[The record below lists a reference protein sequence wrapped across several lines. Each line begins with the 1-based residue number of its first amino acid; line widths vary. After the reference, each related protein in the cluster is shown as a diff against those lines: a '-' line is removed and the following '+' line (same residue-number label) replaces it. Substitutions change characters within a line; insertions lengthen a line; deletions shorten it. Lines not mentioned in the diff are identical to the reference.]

1 MDFPG
6 PDNITIKFDIS
17 VCCQHTKNNNNLCMI
32 LTQVILLFIEKMK
45 TIKHERRILSMKTSR
60 LVIGIISCVL
70 FLLISLQ
77 SCAAGIGNTLE
88 ENGEASGSAGFILA
102 VCMLVAGIVGICCR
116 KLKTGTIVAGVFYA
130 FGGLVGITNVGSYA
144 DLQIWSILSFIF
156 AAVFIVTG
164 IMQKQKKLD

>member
-1 MDFPG
+1 
-6 PDNITIKFDIS
+6 
-17 VCCQHTKNNNNLCMI
+17 
-32 LTQVILLFIEKMK
+32 MK
-45 TIKHERRILSMKTSR
+45 SSR

-70 FLLISLQ
+70 FLLISFQ

-88 ENGEASGSAGFILA
+88 ENGESSGSAGFILA
-102 VCMLVAGIVGICCR
+102 ICMLVAGIVGICCR

-130 FGGLVGITNVGSYA
+130 FGGLIGITNVGSYA

-164 IMQKQKKLD
+164 IMQKQKRLD

>member
-1 MDFPG
+1 
-6 PDNITIKFDIS
+6 
-17 VCCQHTKNNNNLCMI
+17 MI

-60 LVIGIISCVL
+60 LVIGIISCFL

>member
-1 MDFPG
+1 
-6 PDNITIKFDIS
+6 
-17 VCCQHTKNNNNLCMI
+17 MI

-102 VCMLVAGIVGICCR
+102 VCMLVAGIVGICCNNSR
-116 KLKTGTIVAGVFYA
+116 
-130 FGGLVGITNVGSYA
+130 TN
-144 DLQIWSILSFIF
+144 
-156 AAVFIVTG
+156 
-164 IMQKQKKLD
+164 